1 MTGFASQ
8 GISQYSPAGGV
19 EETTGGVGEVKPSAR
34 VWAPPAAASGAVEEG
49 TVAGTRGAGADAEVA
64 GRGGER
70 EGQKMYGGAPLYRR
84 PLTRSEGGMERGE
97 ALGLKSGK
105 NPSQVGRGNT
115 VGEEGE
121 RQQETERQGKDDT
134 VKEKDRKRKTEKG
147 QDKGHREKTG
157 RGRKC

>member
-1 MTGFASQ
+1 
-8 GISQYSPAGGV
+8 
-19 EETTGGVGEVKPSAR
+19 
-34 VWAPPAAASGAVEEG
+34 
-49 TVAGTRGAGADAEVA
+49 
-64 GRGGER
+64 
-70 EGQKMYGGAPLYRR
+70 MYGGAPLYRR

-105 NPSQVGRGNT
+105 NPSQVGRGNI

-157 RGRKC
+157 RGREC

>member
-1 MTGFASQ
+1 
-8 GISQYSPAGGV
+8 
-19 EETTGGVGEVKPSAR
+19 
-34 VWAPPAAASGAVEEG
+34 
-49 TVAGTRGAGADAEVA
+49 
-64 GRGGER
+64 
-70 EGQKMYGGAPLYRR
+70 
-84 PLTRSEGGMERGE
+84 MERGE

-157 RGRKC
+157 RGREC